1 MVLTIIACKSTF
13 QLQELEDRILDWEK
27 DAIEFKEIKDREPLD
42 NNARAKQILRKMLKE
57 VRERRQQ
64 IVNNPPSGY

>member
-1 MVLTIIACKSTF
+1 VVLTIIACKSTF